1 LVYYEHDTCKRQ
13 YMLVFIKEVIKVT
26 VNFDSHSALLITDML
41 NDFVEEGGTLVVPDA
56 RRIIPFL
63 KEILMDARQQGVP
76 VIFINDSHLED
87 DHEFRYW
94 PAHAVTD
101 TWGGEVI
108 AELSPIPGEH
118 IILKRRYS
126 AFFETG
132 LDMLLREL
140 GVQII
145 YLAGVMT
152 NVCVYSTAMDA
163 SMRDYDVVVFKDAV
177 ASLSEETDHFIFQQ
191 LKDVLQAALL

>member
-1 LVYYEHDTCKRQ
+1 
-13 YMLVFIKEVIKVT
+13 MLT
-26 VNFDSHSALLITDML
+26 VDFNSHSALLITDML

-56 RRIIPFL
+56 KRIIPFL
-63 KEILMDARQQGVP
+63 KRILEDARQQDFP
-76 VIFINDSHLED
+76 VIYINDSHLAD

-94 PAHAVTD
+94 PAHAITD

-108 AELSPIPGEH
+108 KELAPMPGEH

-140 GVQII
+140 EVQKI

-152 NVCVYSTAMDA
+152 NVCIYSTAMDA
-163 SMRDYDVVVFKDAV
+163 SMRDYEVAVFKEAV
-177 ASLSEETDHFIFQQ
+177 ASLSKETDRFIFQQ
-191 LKDVLQAALL
+191 LEDVLQAKLL